1 VFCVNFGWL
10 SLFGKVAADYTFHN
24 PLELVPLTALAC
36 ALALAGYVFVKLQHL
51 TESRMRRIPRWIRP
65 MVGGAIAGTLALA
78 IYLGSGVFSA
88 DGKPSHTLFAI
99 MGDGYS
105 GLCTALQGGGIWWVL
120 LLLALGKILASAFTL
135 GGGGAGGYFAPS
147 MVIGGAVGAAMG
159 IVFYQLLPGGLLPA
173 PSSQGELVGFTAVF
187 ALVGMAGFW
196 TGVAKVPVSSVIIV
210 CELTGSYHLL
220 LPAMWTCAITFVLS
234 RRYKLYLTQVASRR
248 DSAAHR
254 GDFSVDVLKEIR
266 VAELLPE
273 LKNFETIS
281 ESTTLQQIMGMH
293 ASRQAYF
300 PVLTR
305 EGKFVGIFSLND
317 LRAVLVDSHVWQLLV
332 AADIVRK
339 EVVTVRP
346 SQTLAEVASTFA
358 ETSYDELP
366 VVDNDDRH
374 KLVGMI
380 SRRQLNNAYIKRTM
394 LYDQAARLEHS
405 TGVSGKLP

>member
-1 VFCVNFGWL
+1 
-10 SLFGKVAADYTFHN
+10 
-24 PLELVPLTALAC
+24 
-36 ALALAGYVFVKLQHL
+36 
-51 TESRMRRIPRWIRP
+51 MR
-65 MVGGAIAGTLALA
+65 
-78 IYLGSGVFSA
+78 
-88 DGKPSHTLFAI
+88 
-99 MGDGYS
+99 
-105 GLCTALQGGGIWWVL
+105 
-120 LLLALGKILASAFTL
+120 
-135 GGGGAGGYFAPS
+135 
-147 MVIGGAVGAAMG
+147 
-159 IVFYQLLPGGLLPA
+159 
-173 PSSQGELVGFTAVF
+173 
-187 ALVGMAGFW
+187 
-196 TGVAKVPVSSVIIV
+196 TGVAKVPVSSVISV

-405 TGVSGKLP
+405 MGVSGKLP